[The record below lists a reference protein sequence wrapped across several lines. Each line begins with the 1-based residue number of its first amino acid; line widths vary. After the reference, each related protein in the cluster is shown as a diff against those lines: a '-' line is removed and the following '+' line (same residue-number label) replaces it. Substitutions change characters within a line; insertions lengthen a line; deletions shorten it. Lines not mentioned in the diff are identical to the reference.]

1 MKFLLCEIIP
11 RAGFNLATGR
21 FWPAGRMFDTPAM
34 DSGVQWPLS
43 DAWALDSQVAWST
56 GTSAFQISSSNDSS
70 FTIGRYEKTKEYDS
84 YFQYFFIMPCVNA
97 FNNFAFAST

>member
-1 MKFLLCEIIP
+1 
-11 RAGFNLATGR
+11 
-21 FWPAGRMFDTPAM
+21 
-34 DSGVQWPLS
+34 
-43 DAWALDSQVAWST
+43 VAWST